1 MLWLEI
7 IGYVGS
13 ALIAV
18 SLMMKNILKLRL
30 INTLGALIFAIYGL
44 LIGSIPVFILDM
56 IIVIVNVY
64 FLLKLITSK
73 DYFTILHVNYTSP
86 FLKKFVDFYD
96 DDIKKIFPEFELEK
110 MTNTSILL
118 ILRNMVPVGIFITRP
133 VSEDQME
140 ILIDYIIPA
149 YRDFKNSIFIH
160 SEEIK
165 KYKDVGMQTL
175 VASTKNGM
183 HRKYLLK
190 MGYEQDSEDE
200 SLFRK
205 KI

>member
-7 IGYVGS
+7 VGYVGS
-13 ALIAV
+13 ALIAI

-30 INTLGALIFAIYGL
+30 INFAGAVIFAIYGL
-44 LIGSIPVFILDM
+44 IIAAYPVFVLNV
-56 IIVIVNVY
+56 IIALVNVY
-64 FLLKLITSK
+64 YLLKIMTSK
-73 DYFTILHVNYTSP
+73 DYFQVLHVNYSSP
-86 FLKKFVDFYD
+86 FLKKFVNYYYN
-96 DDIKKIFPEFELEK
+96 DIHKFFPEFELEK
-110 MTNTSILL
+110 MTNTSVIL
-118 ILRNMVPVGIFITRP
+118 ILRNMIPVGFFITRP
-133 VSEDQME
+133 LSEDQME

-149 YRDFKNSIFIH
+149 YRDFKNSIFLH

-165 KYKDVGMQTL
+165 KYKDVGIKTL
-175 VASTKNGM
+175 VASTMNGM

-190 MGYEQDSEDE
+190 MDYEQDEQDE